1 MTTDPVRAALE
12 KWVYMFL
19 PVAVPGTEGYDL
31 IAKSLAA
38 LNLRGTPRT
47 TEEATAP
54 VPKYALGYG
63 DSNPDYLDGIEGVA
77 LDPFDDT
84 ENIWQRL
91 FVATTEEHDPCVER
105 VLTRLNATATP
116 APDLTAALKH
126 IVALANEWE
135 ANGLGGVAVQR
146 KRWQKLGEIARAA
159 LPKDTT
165 P

>member
-1 MTTDPVRAALE
+1 MTADPVRAALE

-19 PVAVPGTEGYDL
+19 PVAVPDTEGYDL
-31 IAKSLAA
+31 IVESLAA
-38 LNLRGTPRT
+38 LNAP
-47 TEEATAP
+47 ATAP

-77 LDPFDDT
+77 LDPFDDN
-84 ENIWQRL
+84 ENIWPRL
-91 FVATTEEHDPCVER
+91 FVATTEEHDPRVER